1 MNDKMKLPEGKPQH
15 KKTNHPGIDNSP
27 IVGQPGPTVLD
38 NPAWRQRPSPWPFNP
53 SDTSPLEWWR
63 TLPSDAF
70 HDAECLL
77 LEATL
82 EQVDVLHGGADFAA
96 ALEGNSSAA
105 IAVAFSV
112 MPVEAFTL
120 KTDIAMTALLRSA
133 LGRNAAAALVLA
145 QVLGLTDLGHAF
157 AKELATSWLTF
168 GRHYSANR
176 PKFRKAETLLL
187 TAFQEHHRHGDDA

>member
-96 ALEGNSSAA
+96 ALEGEL
-105 IAVAFSV
+105 V
-112 MPVEAFTL
+112 
-120 KTDIAMTALLRSA
+120 
-133 LGRNAAAALVLA
+133 GRHRRR
-145 QVLGLTDLGHAF
+145 VLGDA
-157 AKELATSWLTF
+157 
-168 GRHYSANR
+168 GRGVYVEDR
-176 PKFRKAETLLL
+176 
-187 TAFQEHHRHGDDA
+187 HRHDSLAAERSRAQRGGGTGTGAGPRLDRPWPRLR